1 MDGPKAIAGIPRSA
15 YACPEVPYPT
25 FSPIRLSMPSV
36 RSPRS
41 APATSGW
48 FSGKLQAGAKVTPLH
63 AAARKGHEDICRA
76 LLASGANANA
86 RDEVGGGLGR
96 RCGLLG

>member
-1 MDGPKAIAGIPRSA
+1 MF
-15 YACPEVPYPT
+15 YAC
-25 FSPIRLSMPSV
+25 
-36 RSPRS
+36 
-41 APATSGW
+41 ATS
-48 FSGKLQAGAKVTPLH
+48 SGSVEAVEELLRAGPAACNHADHKRLTPLH

-96 RCGLLG
+96 RSGLLG